1 MKRRRDCA
9 LSGSFLR
16 WREVERVLRSYRE
29 VLRNDRSM
37 PLHWQVEQ
45 ALKRAIGLLEGGKE
59 EPFFSEREIA
69 ELLSVS
75 AATANRAMKALIAEG
90 CVRRRRGRRGYAVAP
105 TSIVMRVEGSRAK
118 LDPSSI
124 RGEASNVLME
134 GVSRRV
140 LSDCQPVKRV
150 TGWEGDVLEV
160 DQLVC
165 SSAKPVMLE
174 RTYLPVRRFP
184 RIRELSELELACSIA
199 SLIADKW
206 GVRAEEAVEETSI
219 SRVGFEEAELLGV
232 SLWKPCLRLR
242 RTLYEFPN
250 HTAAF
255 LYSRSWTVAGIAAS
269 VHTLSGGDMLGE
281 RSGIDKSDGGANLL
295 FEQM

>member
-105 TSIVMRVEGSRAK
+105 TPIVMRVEGSCAK
-118 LDPSSI
+118 LDPST

-140 LSDCQPVKRV
+140 LSGCQPVKRV

-165 SSAKPVMLE
+165 LDAKPVMFD

-184 RIRELSELELACSIA
+184 RIRELSELELACDIA

-219 SRVGFEEAELLGV
+219 SRVGFEEAEFLGV
-232 SLWKPCLRLR
+232 SLWKPCLRLG

-269 VHTLSGGDMLGE
+269 VHTLSGGDMPGE
-281 RSGIDKSDGGANLL
+281 QPSGIDKGRWRGEPTL
-295 FEQM
+295 